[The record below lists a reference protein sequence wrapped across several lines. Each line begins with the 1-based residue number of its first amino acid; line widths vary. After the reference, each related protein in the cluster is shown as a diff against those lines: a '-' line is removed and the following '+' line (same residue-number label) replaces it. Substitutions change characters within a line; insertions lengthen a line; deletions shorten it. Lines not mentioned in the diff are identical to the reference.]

1 MPSVQVYRSPQRL
14 DRLPR
19 KYVRRFYTASAPL
32 AQRSFRRGGNVA
44 RLPEN
49 GQGNADLGRWPAGS
63 RQEVRA
69 AGSQP
74 VFFSPRSAGRFCG
87 PRRTWE
93 PTGSPAH
100 FPDPHH
106 HYISPARHAPPE
118 IVSPEIVSGKRIREP
133 AAPCGRWGNRTGPKV
148 PRSRKSSSKN
158 DSGGGS
164 SRSPRAAVN
173 VGTPSRDIVSP
184 ALSPGIA
191 PWRKTARTYFTASIT
206 RRAGMRP
213 TLVPNRT
220 PPFSSCPPPR
230 KSM

>member
-49 GQGNADLGRWPAGS
+49 GQVNADLGRWPACS

-74 VFFSPRSAGRFCG
+74 VFFSPRPAGRFCG

-100 FPDPHH
+100 SPDPHKY
-106 HYISPARHAPPE
+106 YISPARHAPPE
-118 IVSPEIVSGKRIREP
+118 IVSGKRIGEP
-133 AAPCGRWGNRTGPKV
+133 SAPCGRGGNGTGPKV
-148 PRSRKSSSKN
+148 PRSRKSSSEN
-158 DSGGGS
+158 NSGGGS

-173 VGTPSRDIVSP
+173 GETPSREIVSP

-191 PWRKTARTYFTASIT
+191 SWRKTARTRFTASIT

-213 TLVPNRT
+213 TIVP
-220 PPFSSCPPPR
+220 
-230 KSM
+230 